1 VRRTAIRIAAA
12 VFFATVLLLGLVVAF
27 PGNRGTFIG
36 VYELVLG
43 GIAVAVLVGS
53 LQKLRPQRWERSPF
67 DRRPEKPDPPAAV
80 GELERIDRLVV
91 LGSGNAFDLHYRL
104 RPLLRDLA
112 RERLHARHGIELDR
126 DAERARPLLGEEL
139 WELVRPERELG
150 RRSGPGVPPPVLA
163 QVVDRLE
170 AL

>member
-1 VRRTAIRIAAA
+1 VRRTAIRIGGT
-12 VFFATVLLLGLVVAF
+12 VFFATALLFGLVIAF
-27 PGNRGTFIG
+27 PGNRDVFIG

-53 LQKLRPQRWERSPF
+53 LQTLRPQRWERSPF
-67 DRRPEKPDPPAAV
+67 DHRPEKPGPPAAV

-91 LGSGNAFDLHYRL
+91 LGCGNAFDLHFRL

-112 RERLHARHGIELDR
+112 RERLHARYGIELDR
-126 DAERARPLLGEEL
+126 DPERARPLLGDDL

-150 RRSGPGVPPPVLA
+150 RRSGPGVPQPVLA